1 MLEHVA
7 ANPSSP
13 FAHAYRA
20 YVREVLVPRL
30 NLIADIITQHGAY
43 IEYPPMDYFKERF
56 SGEAS
61 WGFCKCSSS
70 LSVFSRGS
78 SSWRLCCCADG
89 PTIFMSKWLAYTSD
103 WRPVL
108 AEWERGEYVLPRISL
123 PTFSTH
129 ELKSAGALN

>member
-13 FAHAYRA
+13 FAHAYRS

-61 WGFCKCSSS
+61 WGFCKCASS
-70 LSVFSRGS
+70 LVGFLTR
-78 SSWRLCCCADG
+78 
-89 PTIFMSKWLAYTSD
+89 IKKLATLLLRR
-103 WRPVL
+103 RPDDL
-108 AEWERGEYVLPRISL
+108 
-123 PTFSTH
+123 H
-129 ELKSAGALN
+129 EQMAGVHK

>member
-1 MLEHVA
+1 MD
-7 ANPSSP
+7 
-13 FAHAYRA
+13 R

-61 WGFCKCSSS
+61 WGFY
-70 LSVFSRGS
+70 
-78 SSWRLCCCADG
+78 G

-129 ELKSAGALN
+129 ELKSAGAQVRHGQADGDDAVRRAVPDDHLVERAGGEETHGADRYEHGV

>member
-7 ANPSSP
+7 ANPTSP
-13 FAHAYRA
+13 FAHAYRS

-61 WGFCKCSSS
+61 WGFCKTQCSS
-70 LSVFSRGS
+70 LSVFLTSIKEADDFAAAQTARRS
-78 SSWRLCCCADG
+78 S
-89 PTIFMSKWLAYTSD
+89 
-103 WRPVL
+103 
-108 AEWERGEYVLPRISL
+108 
-123 PTFSTH
+123 
-129 ELKSAGALN
+129 